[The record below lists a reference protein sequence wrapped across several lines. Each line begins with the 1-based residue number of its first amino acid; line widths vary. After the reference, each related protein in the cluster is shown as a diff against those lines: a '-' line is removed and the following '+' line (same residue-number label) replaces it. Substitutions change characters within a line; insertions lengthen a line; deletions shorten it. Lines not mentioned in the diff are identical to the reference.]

1 MAFLSREILEGMGF
15 KKLGQ
20 NVLISDKA
28 SIYRPSVIEI
38 GNNVRID
45 DFCILSPG
53 DDGISIG
60 NSIHIGC
67 QSTLIGR
74 GRIILEDFSNISSK
88 VSIYSSNDD
97 YSGEWM
103 TNPMVPAQFTNVT
116 DAPVTIGKHTIIGAS
131 SVILPGVTIG
141 ECCSVGSLS
150 LVKESIEDGWIV
162 AGSPSKKIKQRNLR
176 LKEVEKAY
184 LNSLKPEVSVA
195 VSAYKFANYIEQ
207 CINSIQSQ
215 ITNFNFE
222 IIVADDFSQDGTIEI
237 LNRLSNVDHRIKI
250 LDSNQNLGAYK
261 NIKRLYEACSGR
273 YIAFLDGDDYF
284 TDLYKLQKQY
294 DFLESNPDYVL
305 HSTGYKIIDDNGN
318 TTPIEK
324 DIHLIPLKDD
334 VTIEDIVE
342 KNYITFGKMFR
353 RIENLVPSWSSS
365 IEFLDWAIN
374 FETLRYGKAR
384 CEEWCSGMYRVNG
397 KGMIT
402 SKSEE
407 QIKLTN
413 QMVKKVLKSILLTD
427 KGIKCIAI
435 VDSFVHKK
443 EVELSLIKCL
453 DRLNEDGIPILL
465 VSNSK
470 INSEILEKVDHFF
483 YDKRN
488 QLFTDG
494 KFTGVRDVDLFKAN
508 NIFEAHEIKSGLQ
521 KHGLSVLVNI
531 FNSLNYAKS
540 LGYTHF
546 FRFEVDDEF
555 GEKSREFIKKVPN
568 LVLDNN
574 KKALFYFNEG
584 DFHNGVNN
592 DEPENVSFHF
602 MYSEIDFFLN
612 VIPRIDNESDYE
624 KYLLSTKG
632 NLDFE
637 IAEEFIYNN
646 LMKADQNLILR
657 KSGSV
662 DMKNDFPDTEW
673 NKIVSES
680 NMSGKFNGCT
690 TLIFQVHK
698 FPPEISSILNP
709 WQGEKT
715 DQICILSYNYRD
727 TPIER
732 KIEVVFRDGNTTSLT
747 HNLPVNNAWSYN
759 TFDRNVEKINVYENG
774 QFIYDDKTDEA
785 KNYIVFR

>member
-1 MAFLSREILEGMGF
+1 M
-15 KKLGQ
+15 KKLT
-20 NVLISDKA
+20 VAISC
-28 SIYRPSVIEI
+28 YNF
-38 GNNVRID
+38 G
-45 DFCILSPG
+45 
-53 DDGISIG
+53 
-60 NSIHIGC
+60 
-67 QSTLIGR
+67 
-74 GRIILEDFSNISSK
+74 
-88 VSIYSSNDD
+88 
-97 YSGEWM
+97 
-103 TNPMVPAQFTNVT
+103 
-116 DAPVTIGKHTIIGAS
+116 
-131 SVILPGVTIG
+131 
-141 ECCSVGSLS
+141 
-150 LVKESIEDGWIV
+150 
-162 AGSPSKKIKQRNLR
+162 
-176 LKEVEKAY
+176 
-184 LNSLKPEVSVA
+184 
-195 VSAYKFANYIEQ
+195 NYIEQ
-207 CINSIQSQ
+207 CIHSILDQK
-215 ITNFNFE
+215 TNFDFD
-222 IIVADDFSQDGTIEI
+222 IIIKDDLSSDNSRELIKNISDRYSHIRNIRYIFDDVNVGVNRNVAE
-237 LNRLSNVDHRIKI
+237 LLSNC
-250 LDSNQNLGAYK
+250 DSKFISL
-261 NIKRLYEACSGR
+261 
-273 YIAFLDGDDYF
+273 LDGDDF
-284 TDLYKLQKQY
+284 LSDTNKLQNQV
-294 DFLESNPDYVL
+294 DFLERNSDFVM
-305 HSTGYKIIDDNGN
+305 HSTSYRCIYKDGSIIPSENDKWSCG
-318 TTPIEK
+318 IKE
-324 DIHLIPLKDD
+324 I
-334 VTIEDIVE
+334 VTIEDLLE
-342 KNYITFGKMFR
+342 KNIITFGRTFKNIPDVFKSLL
-353 RIENLVPSWSSS
+353 NKNYYLSTPYD
-365 IEFLDWAIN
+365 DWALN
-374 FETLRYGKAR
+374 FEILKHGKAK
-384 CEEWCSGMYRVNG
+384 CEDIPTGYYRITGSGV
-397 KGMIT
+397 IT
-402 SKSEE
+402 IDSDSQRE
-407 QIKLTN
+407 QKN
-413 QMVKKVLKSILLTD
+413 QICRDILKKEYEDFIGLNKNNNF
-427 KGIKCIAI
+427 KFIAI
-435 VDSFVHKK
+435 VDSFVHTK

-453 DRLNEDGIPILL
+453 DKLNEDGIPILL

-584 DFHNGVNN
+584 DFHNGANN
-592 DEPENVSFHF
+592 DVPENVSFHF

-759 TFDRNVEKINVYENG
+759 TFDRNVEKINVYENE

-785 KNYIVFR
+785 KSYIVFR

>member
-1 MAFLSREILEGMGF
+1 M
-15 KKLGQ
+15 KKLT
-20 NVLISDKA
+20 VAISC
-28 SIYRPSVIEI
+28 YNF
-38 GNNVRID
+38 G
-45 DFCILSPG
+45 
-53 DDGISIG
+53 
-60 NSIHIGC
+60 
-67 QSTLIGR
+67 
-74 GRIILEDFSNISSK
+74 
-88 VSIYSSNDD
+88 
-97 YSGEWM
+97 
-103 TNPMVPAQFTNVT
+103 
-116 DAPVTIGKHTIIGAS
+116 
-131 SVILPGVTIG
+131 
-141 ECCSVGSLS
+141 
-150 LVKESIEDGWIV
+150 
-162 AGSPSKKIKQRNLR
+162 
-176 LKEVEKAY
+176 
-184 LNSLKPEVSVA
+184 
-195 VSAYKFANYIEQ
+195 NYIEQ
-207 CINSIQSQ
+207 CIHSILDQK
-215 ITNFNFE
+215 TNFDFD
-222 IIVADDFSQDGTIEI
+222 IIIKDDLSSDNSRELIKNISDRYSHIRNIRYIFDDVNVGVNKNVAQ
-237 LNRLSNVDHRIKI
+237 LLSN
-250 LDSNQNLGAYK
+250 
-261 NIKRLYEACSGR
+261 CSGEF
-273 YIAFLDGDDYF
+273 ISLLDGDDF
-284 TDLYKLQKQY
+284 LSDVNKLQNQV
-294 DFLESNPDYVL
+294 DFLEQNPDFVM
-305 HSTGYKIIDDNGN
+305 HSTSYRYLYKNG
-318 TTPIEK
+318 
-324 DIHLIPLKDD
+324 D
-334 VTIEDIVE
+334 VVPNDPGMFLCGIKEEVVIEDLLESNI
-342 KNYITFGKMFR
+342 ITFGRTFR
-353 RIENLVPSWSSS
+353 NFKDVFKGLLNKNYYLSTPYD
-365 IEFLDWAIN
+365 DWALN
-374 FETLRYGKAR
+374 FEILKYGKAK
-384 CEEWCSGMYRVNG
+384 CEVGSPSGYYR
-397 KGMIT
+397 IT
-402 SKSEE
+402 GSGV
-407 QIKLTN
+407 LTN
-413 QMVKKVLKSILLTD
+413 DSDSQREQKNQICKDILKKEYEEFIGLNKNNNF
-427 KGIKCIAI
+427 KFIAI